1 MRRRNLRALFR
12 LLDEH
17 PRVARVIETA
27 DRLEV
32 HLVSDVL
39 PTVTVSSKPNATP
52 EPDEPT
58 PDEWLR
64 RQYEK
69 PDGT

>member
-1 MRRRNLRALFR
+1 MARRNLRALFR

-17 PRVARVIETA
+17 PRVARVIETR
-27 DRLEV
+27 DRLEI

-39 PTVTVSSKPNATP
+39 PTVTVSSKPNAEP
-52 EPDEPT
+52 EPEEQT

-64 RQYEK
+64 RQYIQ